1 MGKEIAMEAARAT
14 ARVVRQGRDWVI
26 LIDQSLLDEMQIT
39 DETTLNASTD
49 GSTLV
54 LAREQDEAHRAAFL
68 ASIEKMDERY
78 SSVFKRLAE

>member
-1 MGKEIAMEAARAT
+1 MESAT
-14 ARVVRQGRDWVI
+14 ARVVRQGEQWVI
-26 LIDQSLLDEMQIT
+26 LVDQSLLDEMQIT

-54 LAREQDEAHRAAFL
+54 LAREQDEARRAAFL
-68 ASIEKMDERY
+68 ASIEKMDQRY